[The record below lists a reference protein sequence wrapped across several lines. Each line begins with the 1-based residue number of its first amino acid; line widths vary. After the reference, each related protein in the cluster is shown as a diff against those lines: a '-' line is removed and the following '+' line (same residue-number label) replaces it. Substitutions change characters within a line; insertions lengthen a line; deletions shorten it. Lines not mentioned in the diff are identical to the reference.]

1 MSTFLMTE
9 VFCIRD
15 TYSTYSYPV
24 VKDVNNSNFTFP
36 SAVSTTC
43 STQLP
48 NMVFLFPNS
57 HISLYICDIKRP
69 AAEFWRNQV
78 CETKTDFVAKTNDWF
93 CNAINCSYTPP
104 FNTIAPNSFSDTHH
118 ALDSHFLFCE
128 WCLKKIVSRYSFWV
142 GQQDEPLN
150 PCSRR
155 SKCSFWSFFE
165 CAYLKHLR
173 YSVFH
178 LR

>member
-1 MSTFLMTE
+1 MSTCLMTE

-24 VKDVNNSNFTFP
+24 VKDVNNSNFIFP

-78 CETKTDFVAKTNDWF
+78 CETKTDFVTKTNDWF

-128 WCLKKIVSRYSFWV
+128 WCLQKNSFKIFLLSGTARWATKPHAAGKVNVLSGLS
-142 GQQDEPLN
+142 LN
-150 PCSRR
+150 
-155 SKCSFWSFFE
+155 
-165 CAYLKHLR
+165 AHT
-173 YSVFH
+173 
-178 LR
+178 